1 MSLGVVAVQEEKG
14 KSMQFSDVA
23 SLMAGRRGRVNV
35 EREGNIDDGI
45 WSAGQSMG
53 LIHDIPSTADLMK
66 TFMGEA
72 EEILRSRLHNMLVSK
87 I

>member
-35 EREGNIDDGI
+35 EHEGNIDDGI

-53 LIHDIPSTADLMK
+53 LIHGIPSTADLMK

-72 EEILRSRLHNMLVSK
+72 EAILRDRLQNMLVSK